1 MKDDLSEL
9 LEQDASTLGKVFE
22 NGLARVIAYNET
34 LWLSFDEVGQQ
45 YCKDIWIAKYTPVPG
60 VAIIALQLIPD
71 SEEEIAA
78 AMFGGAAPRK
88 PYIAWQQRLDK
99 PRSTLKLEC
108 CLTCKRPLP

>member
-34 LWLSFDEVGQQ
+34 LWLSFDEAGQQ
-45 YCKDIWIAKYTPVPG
+45 YCKDTWVAKYAPVPG